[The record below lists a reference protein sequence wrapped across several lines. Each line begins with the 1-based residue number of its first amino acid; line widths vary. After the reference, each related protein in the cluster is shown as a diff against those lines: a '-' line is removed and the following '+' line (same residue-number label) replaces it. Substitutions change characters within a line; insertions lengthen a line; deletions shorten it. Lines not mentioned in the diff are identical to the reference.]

1 VVDNFGLCYLKFLTA
16 KHYHDKNYWFLPMK
30 SYYNKI
36 LGFWTARIYKV
47 WLQTCY
53 KRENIARVLK
63 WRLLQG
69 VCIRWTKHKM
79 AFNRPLSSVKI
90 KMTRNT
96 RYSLTKELGKRYIFS
111 NLPIII
117 SSQFS
122 DCLFFYY
129 YKNFHICVSLS
140 SLQKTLQCSYTS
152 FSQFIVSSS
161 NKSLC
166 L

>member
-1 VVDNFGLCYLKFLTA
+1 
-16 KHYHDKNYWFLPMK
+16 
-30 SYYNKI
+30 